1 MKKVFVL
8 VLLFSLFFFLTV
20 HAQDKKDEDEV
31 VKLKEVVVTATRDKQ
46 ETRKTPANV
55 TVITAEEISK
65 TGATTLVEVLE
76 NIEGAQFRSYS
87 GNSSQALIDLR
98 GFGGDNPFGKTLI
111 LLDGRR
117 LNRPDMSPASL
128 MQIPLN
134 NIESIEVIRGASSC
148 SLRRCGNRR
157 CD

>member
-1 MKKVFVL
+1 MKKVLFL
-8 VLLFSLFFFLTV
+8 VLLYSVVIFSPV
-20 HAQDKKDEDEV
+20 QAQEKKDEEV
-31 VKLKEVVVTATRDKQ
+31 AITLKEIVVTATRDKQ

-55 TVITAEEISK
+55 TVITAEEINK

-87 GNSSQALIDLR
+87 GNSAQAMIDLR
-98 GFGGDNPFGKTLI
+98 GFGGDNPYGKTLI

-134 NIESIEVIRGASSC
+134 NIESIEIIRGASSV
-148 SLRRCGNRR
+148 L
-157 CD
+157 